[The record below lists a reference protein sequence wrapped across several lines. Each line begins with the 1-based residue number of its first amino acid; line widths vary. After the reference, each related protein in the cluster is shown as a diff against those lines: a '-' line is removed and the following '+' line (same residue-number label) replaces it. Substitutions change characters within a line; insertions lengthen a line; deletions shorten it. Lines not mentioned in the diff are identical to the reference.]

1 MISLDDLRLFLTV
14 ARERNFAAA
23 ARRLGV
29 PTSTLS
35 RRVADLE
42 ASVGARLLQRSS
54 RRVGL
59 TVEGAR
65 LAERAGSSLDEL
77 VSAVDAAVDRDDEPS
92 GRLRV
97 TAPVLTG
104 AQRLAPALFAFAAAH
119 PKIDL
124 ELNLTNAVVPL
135 VEQGYDLAFRAG
147 PVRDRDLIAR
157 RLWSSPQAFAV
168 APALLRELG
177 GRTTVT
183 RATLERA
190 PAIYTREAGW
200 RLRRRDG
207 TIERVVAPRRVVV
220 NDPRVAIA
228 AAVAGLGVV
237 CAPIDALVA
246 CGPELVH
253 LSVVGRRPEN
263 RDIFAVYPS
272 RTLVPARVRAAL
284 AWVVAH
290 A

>member
-1 MISLDDLRLFLTV
+1 MISLDDLRLFLAV
-14 ARERNFAAA
+14 ARDRNFAAA
-23 ARRLGV
+23 AKRVGV

-35 RRVADLE
+35 RRIAALE

-59 TVEGAR
+59 TDEGAR
-65 LAERAGSSLDEL
+65 LADRAGLALDEL
-77 VSAVDAAVDRDDEPS
+77 VALVDQAVDRDAEPA

-119 PKIDL
+119 PKVDL

-157 RLWSSPQAFAV
+157 KLWSSPQAFAA
-168 APALLRELG
+168 APSLLRELG
-177 GRTTVT
+177 GRTALT

-190 PAIYTREAGW
+190 PGIYTRKAGW
-200 RLRRRDG
+200 RLLCRDG
-207 TIERVVAPRRVVV
+207 SSDHVVARRRVVV
-220 NDPRVAIA
+220 NDPRVAIG

-237 CAPIDALVA
+237 CAPVEALA
-246 CGPELVH
+246 AYGPELVQ
-253 LSVVGRRPEN
+253 LTIVGRRPEP

-284 AWVVAH
+284 AWVIAH